1 MIYLLF
7 HYFLGLHVEGLYRV
21 SGFADDVEALK
32 LRLESDGESGIESA
46 LRNCDDVHVIT
57 GVLKMY
63 FRLLPIPLITF
74 DSYPYFMSAVKKVT
88 DYEKTNAM
96 REAIGMLPP
105 AHYQTAK
112 FFFNHLVKVATNS
125 NENLMTPYNLSTV
138 FSPTLMKT
146 PNISLMPFQANA
158 WQVEAEVLEFVITHY
173 SKLFK

>member
-1 MIYLLF
+1 M
-7 HYFLGLHVEGLYRV
+7 

-32 LRLESDGESGIESA
+32 LRLEAEGEIGIESA

-74 DSYPYFMSAVKKVT
+74 DSYPYFLSAVKKAT
-88 DYEKTNAM
+88 EYEKTNSM
-96 REAIGMLPP
+96 REAIALLPP

-112 FFFNHLVKVATNS
+112 YFFGHLVKVASNS

-158 WQVEAEVLEFVITHY
+158 WQVEAEVLEFVIKQY
-173 SKLFK
+173 PKLFK

>member
-1 MIYLLF
+1 
-7 HYFLGLHVEGLYRV
+7 
-21 SGFADDVEALK
+21 
-32 LRLESDGESGIESA
+32 
-46 LRNCDDVHVIT
+46 
-57 GVLKMY
+57 MY

-74 DSYPYFMSAVKKVT
+74 DSYPYFLSAVKKATV
-88 DYEKTNAM
+88 YEKTNSM

-112 FFFNHLVKVATNS
+112 FFFNHLVKVASNS